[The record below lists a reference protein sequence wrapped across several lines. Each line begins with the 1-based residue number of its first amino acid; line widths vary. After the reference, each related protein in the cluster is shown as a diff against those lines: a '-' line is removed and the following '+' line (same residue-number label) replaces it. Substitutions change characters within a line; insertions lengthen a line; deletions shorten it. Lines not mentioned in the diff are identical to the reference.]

1 MNVGVTG
8 MQNDAMRE
16 RLLRWW
22 GACVIAA
29 LAVSG
34 GVQAEEAEPSTDLP
48 ETVTRLDAERRKLAE
63 SQLELNEQ
71 AADLRR
77 EASELERRRQELL
90 RKLDAEGQA
99 LKAREQANAEQVAKQ
114 AETMAAHAAEIEHVL
129 RAGGKWVS
137 FTDQIAPLLRA
148 KCVACHSAREPGGGH
163 VLTSYAGLFSAGA
176 NGPAVVPSEVASLL
190 CEVVADGS
198 MPQDGEPLSA
208 EEVELIRRWV
218 ALGARLES
226 GADPTASL
234 VRIMPRPVP
243 PQPPD
248 HYPAV
253 IPVSAV
259 AFDPT
264 GTRLASSG
272 YHEVLIWDLSSRQQG
287 DGPEAAEQSPAVRR
301 LSGLPER
308 IHGLAYA
315 PSGEQLA
322 VAAGTPGVL
331 GEAALLS
338 VGPTD
343 TTAAELPLT
352 SLGLA
357 DDAFLAV
364 AFTADGGQLAAVAA
378 DQTVRLFDMAGTT
391 QLSERADHADWVQGV
406 ALSPDGSKLV
416 TASRDA
422 TAKVVE
428 LSGGKLLTT
437 FAGHREPVAVACWL
451 DDELVASGGADGV
464 VRIWKAENG
473 KEVRSID
480 GFTGSIEGLC
490 VVAGDRLVIADSS
503 GAVRLHAVADGKKLH
518 TFQTGGRAT
527 TCLAVSTD
535 SRLLA
540 VGSLDGSIT
549 LFTLDGDL
557 EQAAEPFRWLAAP

>member
-1 MNVGVTG
+1 
-8 MQNDAMRE
+8 
-16 RLLRWW
+16 
-22 GACVIAA
+22 
-29 LAVSG
+29 
-34 GVQAEEAEPSTDLP
+34 
-48 ETVTRLDAERRKLAE
+48 
-63 SQLELNEQ
+63 
-71 AADLRR
+71 
-77 EASELERRRQELL
+77 
-90 RKLDAEGQA
+90 
-99 LKAREQANAEQVAKQ
+99 
-114 AETMAAHAAEIEHVL
+114 
-129 RAGGKWVS
+129 
-137 FTDQIAPLLRA
+137 
-148 KCVACHSAREPGGGH
+148 
-163 VLTSYAGLFSAGA
+163 
-176 NGPAVVPSEVASLL
+176 
-190 CEVVADGS
+190 
-198 MPQDGEPLSA
+198 
-208 EEVELIRRWV
+208 
-218 ALGARLES
+218 
-226 GADPTASL
+226 
-234 VRIMPRPVP
+234 
-243 PQPPD
+243 
-248 HYPAV
+248 
-253 IPVSAV
+253 
-259 AFDPT
+259 
-264 GTRLASSG
+264 
-272 YHEVLIWDLSSRQQG
+272 
-287 DGPEAAEQSPAVRR
+287 
-301 LSGLPER
+301 
-308 IHGLAYA
+308 
-315 PSGEQLA
+315 
-322 VAAGTPGVL
+322 
-331 GEAALLS
+331 
-338 VGPTD
+338 
-343 TTAAELPLT
+343 
-352 SLGLA
+352 
-357 DDAFLAV
+357 
-364 AFTADGGQLAAVAA
+364 DGGQLAAVAA